1 MGLFDEQFEQEAI
14 VRIRKFE
21 RLANKMGFE
30 PVLGFS
36 GGKDSQVCYDLCKR
50 AGIKFRAVFNHC
62 FETAET
68 MRFIRKYYPDVE
80 WRREVK
86 QGFFENIR
94 VNHGGFLPTVEASY
108 CCVDYKHNPH
118 YVDDASIVGVRR
130 EESAKRAKRQV
141 LETKNKRELKKN
153 KALFTEYFKENCI
166 ASGSPSEITLFPI
179 VDWGKEEVWNYIK
192 KHRLPINPAYAEC
205 DRVGCIICPKAN
217 FTSNCKA
224 LLKYPKLIDAAIKA
238 RVKSNNAIDW
248 YITGDKMDYAD
259 RQPEYICRWLNHS
272 FRPFTKKQTE
282 IAKKVIGK
290 YNKMHNI

>member
-14 VRIRKFE
+14 ERIRKFE

-94 VNHGGFLPTVEASY
+94 VNHNGYLPTVELSF

-141 LETKNKRELKKN
+141 L
-153 KALFTEYFKENCI
+153 
-166 ASGSPSEITLFPI
+166 
-179 VDWGKEEVWNYIK
+179 
-192 KHRLPINPAYAEC
+192 
-205 DRVGCIICPKAN
+205 
-217 FTSNCKA
+217 
-224 LLKYPKLIDAAIKA
+224 
-238 RVKSNNAIDW
+238 
-248 YITGDKMDYAD
+248 
-259 RQPEYICRWLNHS
+259 
-272 FRPFTKKQTE
+272 
-282 IAKKVIGK
+282 
-290 YNKMHNI
+290 